1 MERLYTPK
9 EVAEIL
15 TIHPITVF
23 KWLRNGKLQGVRV
36 GSLWRIPERVL
47 DDVAKNG
54 TYPARKGDE

>member
-15 TIHPITVF
+15 AIHPITVF
-23 KWLRNGKLQGVRV
+23 KWLRNGKLQGVKI